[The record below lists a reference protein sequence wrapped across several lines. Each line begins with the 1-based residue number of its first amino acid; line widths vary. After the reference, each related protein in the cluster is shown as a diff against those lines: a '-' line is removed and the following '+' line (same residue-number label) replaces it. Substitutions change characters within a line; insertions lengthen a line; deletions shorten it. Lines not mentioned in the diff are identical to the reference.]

1 MTIKEMRKLSRDGHL
16 TPWLVEESPEDY
28 INKMKKSGVYV
39 DALFLRVMACVL
51 QSDIVLL
58 HLHKHT
64 VNNTVY
70 TWLKGGSF
78 LSETS
83 GQKCPLFL
91 GNVLHT

>member
-1 MTIKEMRKLSRDGHL
+1 MRKLSRDGHL